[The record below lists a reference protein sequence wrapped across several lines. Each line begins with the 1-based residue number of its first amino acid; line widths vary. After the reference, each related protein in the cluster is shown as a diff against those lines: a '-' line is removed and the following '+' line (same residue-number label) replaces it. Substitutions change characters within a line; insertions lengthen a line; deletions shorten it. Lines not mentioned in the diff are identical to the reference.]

1 MLPIRTVAAVIVLMI
16 AVMASACEET
26 GPEPREKTRT
36 RPVTMAALTTILGM
50 IPLLGDVFFQPMAVT
65 IMFGLGFATLLT
77 LIVVPV
83 LFALF
88 HRVRFRS

>member
-1 MLPIRTVAAVIVLMI
+1 MQLKMLMAAAVDRGIKQFR
-16 AVMASACEET
+16 
-26 GPEPREKTRT
+26 GH
-36 RPVTMAALTTILGM
+36 ILSGNM
-50 IPLLGDVFFQPMAVT
+50 PLLGDVFFQPMAVT

-88 HRVRFRS
+88 YRVRFIPEQQA